1 MIDKRIYRLSTK
13 YATYR
18 PTDITNLEQ
27 VIRTAV
33 EISQVENMP
42 VHLYLNGE
50 LVVIDAAPTT
60 SKLVKDYLYNIDY
73 KRSLGQ
79 YLEKLRGGH

>member
-1 MIDKRIYRLSTK
+1 MIDKTIYTISTK

-18 PTDITNLEQ
+18 PTDISNLEK

-50 LVVIDAAPTT
+50 LVVVDAGPTT
-60 SKLVKDYLYNIDY
+60 TKLVKDYLYNIDY

-79 YLEKLRGGH
+79 YLEKMRGGH